1 MADQNTN
8 VLFQWPLVGGIDER
22 TRVEVADPMTS
33 LPLLENLR
41 QSRRGG
47 QTKRMGYT
55 QRGTNNIASAWHLT
69 ARGKTPLAIGGAD
82 ASRLYAYSQTEET
95 WSEVGRIDLADV
107 ARDSLFAASDGTS
120 VVYAGDLLHVAV
132 GQKNYLVAVVQ
143 TTTRAYGA
151 LYEADTLTCLCP
163 PTALGSDVP
172 AGVRLVVQGASVT
185 AVVSTGANIY
195 GYVATI
201 AQLAAGNAGAWTQ
214 FTIASDCGNADAF
227 DADAIDA
234 DAWAI
239 AYVNTSGGAS
249 DVTVK
254 RVDGS
259 TILETA
265 TRNTGG
271 ATAAV
276 ALRCRASDTLWLA
289 YSPSTTVGVVGYDP
303 EDLTSVVASGSITGA
318 QGNISRLAIA
328 IGSTAGEGYL
338 VAHAGTDLWRRKF
351 FTTAGSVSSF
361 LQQSCTTPNTQP
373 ISRPVNPYE
382 DASERLLV
390 WARPY
395 VLDGTAD
402 DVAVCVDLL
411 TYSGGYVRPGAVTAP
426 RQLDPNAFGI
436 APQVSSHG
444 TKLLVGLPTRKNA
457 LYSAFEV
464 ISADVGASRPRSSA
478 QVAFSA
484 FAGGGAPHEFD
495 GVEVHEVNFVTR
507 PPKPSP
513 AAVNFATNISASNG
527 GYRYIAVYAHA
538 DANGQVHRSAPSDP
552 TAATGN
558 FTSKAVNV
566 AVYPLGLTSRQ
577 RNPVAIELYRT
588 EDGGATYYSVL
599 NLSPANAPTSNAITV
614 TDYVT
619 DALLRNG
626 AQLYRQPSVADA
638 IQPHACPPPLRFLV
652 VHGDRL
658 VGVADDGI
666 TLWYSAKHVLGE
678 GMWFADLFQF
688 PVEKGGRITGL
699 VSQDGRLFVFKR
711 SSIFVVDGDG
721 PSENGANGD
730 FSQPYELPADVGCV
744 DHRSLATCVE
754 GTVFR
759 SDRGIEL
766 LSRGGGVR
774 WIGEQ
779 VTETMRAYPVVTS
792 ATVNTKERLVVFTL
806 AEAEDDGGP
815 SGGGVSLVWDYSTTN
830 PVSGLPGVWVSRD
843 RVTHPT
849 TNTANAAATTS
860 AMLPMAGA
868 PTYHW
873 ADSAG
878 RVYTQRASSLD
889 GSNWVTAKLETSWI
903 KLSGLLGEQHVD
915 KAILLADKTSNHDL
929 TVSIAYDYR
938 ANFAAPARHFDA
950 NAVSSSAALGRQ
962 RLEVL
967 SHNDARGTALR
978 IRLEDA
984 TPTNPA
990 NFAVGD
996 GSGAT
1001 WIALG
1006 VEGTARRKAAG
1017 LPSGAR

>member
-22 TRVEVADPMTS
+22 TRGEVADPTVS
-33 LPLLENLR
+33 FPVLENVR
-41 QSRRGG
+41 QVSRGG
-47 QTKRMGYT
+47 YSKRKGYL
-55 QRGTNNIASAWHLT
+55 QRGTNNVASSWHLS
-69 ARGKTPLAIGGAD
+69 ARDRTPLAIGGAD
-82 ASRLYAYSQTEET
+82 ASRLFAYSQTEET
-95 WSEVGRIDLADV
+95 WSEVGRIDVADV
-107 ARDSLFAASDGTS
+107 ARDTLFAASDGTS
-120 VVYAGDLLHVAV
+120 TVSAGDLVYVAIGGKRYV
-132 GQKNYLVAVVQ
+132 AAVVQ
-143 TTTRAYGA
+143 ASRAYGA

-163 PTALGSDVP
+163 HTALGSFVP
-172 AGVRLVVQGASVT
+172 DGTRLVVQGANVIAIVT
-185 AVVSTGANIY
+185 NGANIY
-195 GYVATI
+195 GFVASV
-201 AQLAAGNAGAWTQ
+201 ASLAAGNVGAWTQ
-214 FTIASDCGNADAF
+214 FTIATDYAGGDAF
-227 DADAIDA
+227 DTDAIDD

-249 DVTVK
+249 DVTIK

-259 TILETA
+259 TILETV

-276 ALRCRASDTLWLA
+276 ALRCRASDTLWVA
-289 YSPSTTVGVVGYDP
+289 YTPSTTVGVVGYDP

-338 VAHAGTDLWRRKF
+338 VAHAGTDIWRRKF

-361 LQQSCTTPNTQP
+361 LQQSCTTPNAQP

-390 WARPY
+390 WTRPY

-402 DVAVCVDLL
+402 DIAVCVDLL
-411 TYSGGYVRPGAVTAP
+411 TYSGGYVRPSAVAAP
-426 RQLDPNAFGI
+426 RQLDPNSFGV
-436 APQVSSHG
+436 APQLSFYGS
-444 TKLLVGLPTRKNA
+444 KLIVGLPTRKNA
-457 LYSAFEV
+457 AYCAFEI
-464 ISADVGASRPRSSA
+464 ISADLAPSRPRSSG
-478 QVAFSA
+478 QVAFCT
-484 FAGGGAPHEFD
+484 FAGGGMPHEFD
-495 GVEVHEVNFVTR
+495 GAEVHEVNFVTR
-507 PPKPSP
+507 PPKPVPS
-513 AAVNFATNISASNG
+513 AVNFASNISASNG

-552 TAATGN
+552 STVTGN

-566 AVYPLGLTSRQ
+566 TVYPLGLTSRQ
-577 RNPVAIELYRT
+577 RNPAAIELYRT
-588 EDGGATYYSVL
+588 EDGGATYYAVL
-599 NLSPANAPTSNAITV
+599 NLSLANSPTTNTITV
-614 TDYVT
+614 TDFVT
-619 DALLRNG
+619 DSLLRTG

-638 IQPHACPPPLRFLV
+638 IQPHACPPPLRYLV

-666 TLWYSAKHVLGE
+666 SLWYSAKHVLGE

-699 VSQDGRLFVFKR
+699 VSQDGRLYVFKR
-711 SSIFVVDGDG
+711 GAIYVVDGDG
-721 PSENGANGD
+721 PAENGTNGD

-744 DHRSLATCVE
+744 NHRSLATCVA
-754 GTVFR
+754 GTVFQ
-759 SDRGIEL
+759 SERGIEL
-766 LSRGGGVR
+766 LSRGGGVT
-774 WIGEQ
+774 WIGEA
-779 VTETMRAYPVVTS
+779 VIETFAAYPIVTS
-792 ATVNTKERLVVFTL
+792 ATVVTQERLILFTL
-806 AEAEDDGGP
+806 VASEDDTGP
-815 SGGGVSLVWDYSTTN
+815 SGDGVTLAWDYAQ
-830 PVSGLPGVWVSRD
+830 GIWVSRD